1 MPKKPP
7 MPTTPPRPRKRL
19 PVCLAPAMLEWALEQ
34 SPEECRRLLT
44 PPDIPGV
51 ECKAMVPIK
60 KPD

>member
-1 MPKKPP
+1 

-34 SPEECRRLLT
+34 SPGECRRLLT
-44 PPDIPGV
+44 PPEIPGV